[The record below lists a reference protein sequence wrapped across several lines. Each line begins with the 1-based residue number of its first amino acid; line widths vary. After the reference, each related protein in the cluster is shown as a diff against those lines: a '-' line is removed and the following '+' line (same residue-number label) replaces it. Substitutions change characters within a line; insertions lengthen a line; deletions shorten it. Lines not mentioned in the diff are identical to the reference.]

1 MVKALRPLLWRV
13 AGTRKPEALPM
24 TTSDMPGPP
33 ERPERSRK
41 SAFQPSLKGR
51 ALRLLSQREHTRRE
65 LERKLARFEDEPGT
79 LARAL
84 DELQAR
90 GFLDERRAA
99 ESLAHRRAS
108 AYGAARLR
116 QEMQDKGLDRELISQ
131 TLAGL
136 QDSEETRARQVWQR
150 RYDAAPVDAKERARQ
165 GRFLL
170 ARGFSG
176 DVVRRVLDGKGQGP
190 GAQEV

>member
-1 MVKALRPLLWRV
+1 M
-13 AGTRKPEALPM
+13 TRKPEAAHAWVLDVS
-24 TTSDMPGPP
+24 TSSEDQG
-33 ERPERSRK
+33 RSRK
-41 SAFQPSLKGR
+41 PAFQLSLKGR

-65 LERKLARFEDEPGT
+65 LERKLARFEEEPGA
-79 LARAL
+79 LVKAL
-84 DELQAR
+84 DDLQAR
-90 GFLDERRAA
+90 GLLDERRAA

-108 AYGAARLR
+108 HLGVARLR
-116 QEMQDKGLDRELISQ
+116 QEMQDKGLDRELIAQ

-150 RYDAAPVDAKERARQ
+150 RFDAAPLDAKDRARQ

-176 DVVRRVLDGKGQGP
+176 DVVRRVLDGKGLDLG
-190 GAQEV
+190 GEDV

>member
-1 MVKALRPLLWRV
+1 MSASDRPGLSNSPER
-13 AGTRKPEALPM
+13 GRKP
-24 TTSDMPGPP
+24 
-33 ERPERSRK
+33 
-41 SAFQPSLKGR
+41 AFQPSLKGR

-65 LERKLARFEDEPGT
+65 LERKLARFEEEPGT
-79 LARAL
+79 LAQAL

-116 QEMQDKGLDRELISQ
+116 QEMQDKGLDRELITQ

-136 QDSEETRARQVWQR
+136 QDSEEARARQVWQR
-150 RYDAAPVDAKERARQ
+150 RFDAIPVDAKGRARQ

-176 DVVRRVLDGKGQGP
+176 DVVRRVLDSKGLGCD
-190 GAQEV
+190 GEDV

>member
-1 MVKALRPLLWRV
+1 MSASDMTDPSDRPEHR
-13 AGTRKPEALPM
+13 RKP
-24 TTSDMPGPP
+24 
-33 ERPERSRK
+33 
-41 SAFQPSLKGR
+41 AFQPSLKGR

-65 LERKLARFEDEPGT
+65 LERKLARFEEEPGT
-79 LARAL
+79 LAQAL

-116 QEMQDKGLDRELISQ
+116 QEMQDKGLDRELITQ

-136 QDSEETRARQVWQR
+136 QDSEEARARQVWQR
-150 RYDAAPVDAKERARQ
+150 RFDATPVDAKERARQ

-176 DVVRRVLDGKGQGP
+176 DVVRRVLDGKGRGP
-190 GAQEV
+190 EAEDA